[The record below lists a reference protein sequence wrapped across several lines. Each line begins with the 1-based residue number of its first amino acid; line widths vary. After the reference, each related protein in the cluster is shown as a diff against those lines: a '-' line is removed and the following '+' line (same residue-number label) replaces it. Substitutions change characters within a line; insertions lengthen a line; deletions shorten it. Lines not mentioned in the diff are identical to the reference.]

1 MNCESCGVP
10 LAEAARFCSACGA
23 PVRRTVPAGDPLREE
38 LQRALPS
45 NLQIVRPLGRGGMGA
60 VYLAR
65 DEYLDREV
73 AIKTLPADLGSDDAL
88 RDRFRREARIAAKLH
103 HPNIVP
109 LHTFGEGERVLYY
122 VMGFVRGETL
132 AQRLQRDGVLD
143 SVDAQR
149 ILIEIA
155 AALRHAHAQGVIHRD
170 LKPENIL
177 LDDVTGTAVLADFGI
192 ARVFSGGGLTRA
204 GAVLGTPLYMAP
216 EQASGSTVDHRADIY
231 ALGVIGYRMLTGRLP
246 VEGETLNELL
256 AQHVTRVPA
265 PVTQLNPSVPQD
277 LNDAVMRCL
286 EKNPNARWQNVADF
300 TAAIST
306 QEPSIE
312 GAPQMQSVAFY
323 AILLLTPAVLMLPY
337 ELFFWTEIDPGWRLL
352 IQVLQV
358 VPAFA
363 VAIALLRIVEAR
375 LKQKMTW
382 RAIWRSVLH
391 PPRWYWGWMPRALR
405 PPNDK
410 WDSLP
415 AIVRLHRHWMT
426 LTVVYMFSTMV
437 LMPLFILSASHP
449 MLGRVFSITFLGCL
463 LPTIAISVAGEL
475 TLMRRRLDATT
486 RTNLMFKAA
495 WLLRTTTIPASDTP
509 TQREASTEEATVAK
523 G

>member
-1 MNCESCGVP
+1 MNCESCGAP
-10 LAEAARFCSACGA
+10 LAEAARFCSACGTA
-23 PVRRTVPAGDPLREE
+23 VRRTAPAGDPLRDE

-73 AIKTLPADLGSDDAL
+73 AIKTLPADLGADDAL

-132 AQRLQRDGVLD
+132 SQRLQRDGVLD
-143 SVDAQR
+143 ANDAQR

-155 AALRHAHAQGVIHRD
+155 AALQHAHAQGVIHRD

-286 EKNPNARWQNVADF
+286 EKHPNARWQSVADF
-300 TAAIST
+300 TASLHP
-306 QEPSIE
+306 QEPGIE
-312 GAPQMQSVAFY
+312 RAPQMQSVAFH
-323 AILLLTPAVLMLPY
+323 AILCLALALLMLPY
-337 ELFFWTEIDPGWRLL
+337 ELFFWKEIDPGWRLL
-352 IQVLQV
+352 IQVLQLG
-358 VPAFA
+358 PAFV
-363 VAIALLRIVEAR
+363 VAIAVLRIFEAR
-375 LKQKMTW
+375 VKRKMAW
-382 RAIWRSVLH
+382 RDIWRCALH

-410 WDSLP
+410 WDTLP
-415 AIVRLHRHWMT
+415 PIIRLHRHWVT
-426 LTVVYMFSTMV
+426 LVVIYMCVTLV
-437 LMPLFILSASHP
+437 LMPLFILLTSHP
-449 MLGRVFSITFLGCL
+449 ILAHIFTITFLGSF
-463 LPTIAISVAGEL
+463 LPAIVISVAGEF
-475 TLMRRRLDATT
+475 TLMRRRLDSTT
-486 RTNLMFKAA
+486 RTNLMFKAS
-495 WLLRTTTIPASDTP
+495 WLLRTTAIPASDVP
-509 TQREASTEEATVAK
+509 TQREASTEHATVAK

>member
-23 PVRRTVPAGDPLREE
+23 PVRRTAPAGDPLREE

-65 DEYLDREV
+65 DEYLAREV

-143 SVDAQR
+143 SNDAQR
-149 ILIEIA
+149 IL
-155 AALRHAHAQGVIHRD
+155 
-170 LKPENIL
+170 
-177 LDDVTGTAVLADFGI
+177 
-192 ARVFSGGGLTRA
+192 
-204 GAVLGTPLYMAP
+204 
-216 EQASGSTVDHRADIY
+216 
-231 ALGVIGYRMLTGRLP
+231 
-246 VEGETLNELL
+246 
-256 AQHVTRVPA
+256 
-265 PVTQLNPSVPQD
+265 
-277 LNDAVMRCL
+277 
-286 EKNPNARWQNVADF
+286 
-300 TAAIST
+300 
-306 QEPSIE
+306 
-312 GAPQMQSVAFY
+312 
-323 AILLLTPAVLMLPY
+323 
-337 ELFFWTEIDPGWRLL
+337 DPGWRLL

-363 VAIALLRIVEAR
+363 VAIALLRIFEAR

-415 AIVRLHRHWMT
+415 
-426 LTVVYMFSTMV
+426 
-437 LMPLFILSASHP
+437 
-449 MLGRVFSITFLGCL
+449 
-463 LPTIAISVAGEL
+463 
-475 TLMRRRLDATT
+475 
-486 RTNLMFKAA
+486 
-495 WLLRTTTIPASDTP
+495 
-509 TQREASTEEATVAK
+509 
-523 G
+523 